1 MLVHLAGLLEFL
13 LGWCLVEYS
22 LSIHEFNQRL
32 QATGQEIDNDNE
44 IASIVG
50 DQTFLALVALKDPLR
65 VNIKDVVATASKS
78 GINLRLISGDHLLTS
93 KAVARDCGILTQHEF
108 ESADNNV
115 AMDAKDF
122 RALVGDVVKE
132 LKDVED
138 GQDEEKTY
146 SLHPNGQQAFNRII
160 GSLKVIGRA
169 EPEDKLRLVVG
180 LRNCLEDDEDET
192 SGRRVAVVGEG
203 INDVEAF
210 EAANVSFAVQHGS
223 SLARNRASMI
233 LQTNDFDSCMRAVM
247 WGRNVYLNVQR
258 FLQFQLSCN
267 FAVIVVVFMSQISM
281 TQSCLNATQL
291 IWVNL
296 IMDILGALALAS
308 TRPQTDIAT
317 YRAGEGNIMTGVM
330 YRQVFGLGLFQ
341 LLIMCIVMWPGK
353 NFFDVHYLKTDM
365 TSESDVKREH
375 FTLIFN
381 TFIWLQVFNMI
392 NCRDV
397 SAKKMHGFTGLFS
410 NFMTLIILAIIIG
423 VQVLACFDFLK
434 VGTLFFLTD
443 RITGREF
450 AVTVVCASSLL
461 AANALLKL
469 VPERW
474 VSKMPTL
481 DESKSI
487 GAGSKLVSGFDRAS
501 QHKAYNPKAKQAEQI
516 PSDEDQE
523 NDDEYRNV

>member
-1 MLVHLAGLLEFL
+1 MSVN
-13 LGWCLVEYS
+13 
-22 LSIHEFNQRL
+22 EFNQRL
-32 QATGQEIDNDNE
+32 AQTGREIDNDNE

-65 VNIKDVVATASKS
+65 LNIKDVVATSQKS
-78 GINLRLISGDHLLTS
+78 GINLRLCSGDHLLTS
-93 KAVARDCGILTQHEF
+93 KAVARDCGILTQQEF
-108 ESADNNV
+108 TNDDSNV

-132 LKDVED
+132 LRDVED
-138 GQDEEKTY
+138 GQQEEKTY
-146 SLHPNGQQAFNRII
+146 RLDTNGQQAFNRII

-180 LRNCLEDDEDET
+180 LRGCLEDDEDEN

-233 LQTNDFDSCMRAVM
+233 LQTNDFDSCMSAVM
-247 WGRNVYLNVQR
+247 WGRNIYMNVQR

-296 IMDILGALALAS
+296 IMDILGAMALAA

-317 YRAGEGNIMTGVM
+317 FRAGEGNIMTGVM
-330 YRQVFGLGLFQ
+330 YRQIFGLGIFQ
-341 LLIMCIVMWPGK
+341 LVIMCIVMWPGRS
-353 NFFDVHYLKTDM
+353 FFDVKYPKSALAFDDTPAGNLKQ
-365 TSESDVKREH
+365 EH

-381 TFIWLQVFNMI
+381 TFIWLQFFNLI

-397 SAKKMHGFTGLFS
+397 SAKKMHGFSGLIR
-410 NFMTLIILAIIIG
+410 NYMTWIILLIIAG
-423 VQVLACFDFLK
+423 VQTVACFDFLK
-434 VGTLFFLTD
+434 VGTCFFMTTT
-443 RITGREF
+443 ISGREF
-450 AVTVVCASSLL
+450 AVTIVCAASIL

-469 VPERW
+469 VPESW

-481 DESKSI
+481 DESKSV
-487 GAGSKLVSGFDRAS
+487 GGESRLVSGFNKAN
-501 QHKAYNPKAKQAEQI
+501 QHKAYNPKGKQAEQI
-516 PSDEDQE
+516 PDSDAESANE
-523 NDDEYRNV
+523 HDDEYRNV